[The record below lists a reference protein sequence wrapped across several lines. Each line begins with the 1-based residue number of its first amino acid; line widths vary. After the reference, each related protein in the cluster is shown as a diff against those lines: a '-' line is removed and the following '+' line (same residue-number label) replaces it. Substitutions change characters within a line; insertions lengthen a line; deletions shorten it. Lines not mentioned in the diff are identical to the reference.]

1 MANNITVIKLTD
13 KERKKLPRKF
23 FLLHLRPPTVPE
35 KTLQFSLTWGLGGMA
50 AMLVGMQFATG
61 ILLNF
66 VFEPTPS
73 GAYASIIALQNDTPF
88 GQLVRNIHHW
98 SANLLVLIVF
108 LHAMRVFFTGAFHAP
123 RQFNWIIGWMMFGII
138 LLANLTG
145 YLLPYDQLAYWAVTV
160 ATGMLEYIP
169 LVGTTLQTFVRGGA
183 EIGPATLRIFF
194 ALHTA
199 LLPATLAGL
208 AAFHFWR
215 IRKAGGV
222 VIPRRPGEVQTTL
235 VRVPTIPYLLLR
247 EVVTASVL
255 VAVVLFVAVFI
266 NAPLEAPANPGLSP
280 NPTKA
285 PWYFAGFQEL
295 LLHIHPTFAVFVVPI
310 LVLTALVAVPYLR
323 YEKDAAGIWF
333 VSPRGGRMLI
343 FSSGI
348 SFVTTTFIIVL
359 HDLYFEGNPVVS
371 SMPSFAA
378 TGVVPVTVLIAALS
392 GAYLFMRKKFS
403 ASKNEA
409 VQSIFL
415 FLVVAL
421 IVLTL
426 TGALFRGKNMAL
438 IFLG

>member
-1 MANNITVIKLTD
+1 MTVAVPVIKLVD
-13 KERKKLPRKF
+13 KNRKKLPRKF
-23 FLLHLRPPTVPE
+23 FLLHLRPSTVPE

-50 AMLVGMQFATG
+50 AVLVGMQFATG

-66 VFEPTPS
+66 IFEPTPS
-73 GAYASIIALQNDTPF
+73 GAYASILSLQNHTPF
-88 GQLVRNIHHW
+88 GQLVRNLHHW

-108 LHAMRVFFTGAFHAP
+108 MHVMRIFFTSAFHAP
-123 RQFNWIIGWMMFGII
+123 RQFNWIIGWLMFGVI
-138 LLANLTG
+138 LLANFTG

-169 LVGTTLQTFVRGGA
+169 LVGTSLQTFVRGGA

-199 LLPATLAGL
+199 LLPVMLAGL

-222 VIPRRPGEVQTTL
+222 VIPRKPGETPTRP
-235 VRVPTIPYLLLR
+235 VRVPTIPNLLLR

-255 VAVVLFVAVFI
+255 VAFLLFVAVFI

-295 LLHIHPTFAVFVVPI
+295 LLHIHPTFAVFVVPLLMAI
-310 LVLTALVAVPYLR
+310 ALFALPYLR
-323 YEKDAAGIWF
+323 QEEDAAGIWF
-333 VSPRGGRMLI
+333 VSHRGRRVAI

-348 SFVTTTFIIVL
+348 SCVITMLSIVL
-359 HDLYFEGNPVVS
+359 HDWYLGENPVAS
-371 SMPSFAA
+371 SMSSIIT
-378 TGVVPVTVLIAALS
+378 TGVVPVVMGIAALS
-392 GAYLFMRKKFS
+392 ASYLLLRRNFS
-403 ASKNEA
+403 VSKSEA
-409 VQSIFL
+409 VQGVFIFL
-415 FLVVAL
+415 LVAFV
-421 IVLTL
+421 VLTL
-426 TGALFRGKNMAL
+426 TGALFRGQNMAL
-438 IFLG
+438 VFFG

>member
-1 MANNITVIKLTD
+1 MATTVPVFKLTD
-13 KERKKLPRKF
+13 KEGKKLPRKF
-23 FLLHLRPPTVPE
+23 FLLHLRPPTIPE

-50 AMLVGMQFATG
+50 AVLIGIQFATG

-66 VFEPTPS
+66 IFEPTPS
-73 GAYASIIALQNDTPF
+73 GAYASILSLQYGTPF
-88 GQLVRNIHHW
+88 GQLVRNLHHW

-108 LHAMRVFFTGAFHAP
+108 LHVMRVFFTSAFHAS
-123 RQFNWIIGWMMFGII
+123 RRFNWIIGWLMFGII
-138 LLANLTG
+138 LLANFTG

-169 LVGTTLQTFVRGGA
+169 LVGASLQTFVRGGA

-222 VIPRRPGEVQTTL
+222 VIPRKPGETHTRP

-295 LLHIHPTFAVFVVPI
+295 LLHIHPTFAVFVVPL
-310 LVLTALVAVPYLR
+310 LVVTALFAVPYLR
-323 YEKDAAGIWF
+323 YEEDAAGIWF
-333 VSPRGGRMLI
+333 ASHRGRRMAI

-348 SFVTTTFIIVL
+348 SCVITSLSIVL
-359 HDLYFEGNPVVS
+359 HDWYLGGNPVAS
-371 SMPSFAA
+371 SKYSFVT
-378 TGVVPVTVLIAALS
+378 TGVVPVVAWLAAIS
-392 GAYLFMRKKFS
+392 GAYLLMRRKFS
-403 ASKNEA
+403 VSRNEA
-409 VQSIFL
+409 VQSVFL
-415 FLVVAL
+415 FLVVVF

-438 IFLG
+438 VFLG

>member
-1 MANNITVIKLTD
+1 MATNVPVIKLTD

-50 AMLVGMQFATG
+50 AVLVGMQFATG

-66 VFEPTPS
+66 IFEPTPS
-73 GAYASIIALQNDTPF
+73 GAYASILYLQNDTPF
-88 GQLVRNIHHW
+88 GQLVRNLHHW

-108 LHAMRVFFTGAFHAP
+108 LHVMRIFFTSAFHAP
-123 RQFNWIIGWMMFGII
+123 RQFNWIIGWLMFGVI
-138 LLANLTG
+138 LLANFTG

-169 LVGTTLQTFVRGGA
+169 VFGISLQTFVRGGV

-199 LLPATLAGL
+199 LLPVTLAGL

-222 VIPRRPGEVQTTL
+222 VIPRKPGEAPTRP

-255 VAVVLFVAVFI
+255 VALVLFLAVFF

-295 LLHIHPTFAVFVVPI
+295 LLHIHPTFAVFIVP
-310 LVLTALVAVPYLR
+310 LLVAIALFIVPYLR
-323 YEKDAAGIWF
+323 YGEDTAGIWF
-333 VSPRGGRMLI
+333 VSHRGRRMAI

-348 SFVTTTFIIVL
+348 SCVITILSIVL
-359 HDLYFEGNPVVS
+359 HDWYLGENPLVS
-371 SMPSFAA
+371 SMSSPIV
-378 TGVVPVTVLIAALS
+378 TGVVPVVIGVAALS
-392 GAYLFMRKKFS
+392 ASYLILRRKFLV
-403 ASKNEA
+403 SKNEA
-409 VQSIFL
+409 VQGVFI
-415 FLVVAL
+415 FLVVAFT
-421 IVLTL
+421 VLTL

-438 IFLG
+438 IFFG

>member
-1 MANNITVIKLTD
+1 
-13 KERKKLPRKF
+13 
-23 FLLHLRPPTVPE
+23 
-35 KTLQFSLTWGLGGMA
+35 
-50 AMLVGMQFATG
+50 
-61 ILLNF
+61 
-66 VFEPTPS
+66 
-73 GAYASIIALQNDTPF
+73 
-88 GQLVRNIHHW
+88 
-98 SANLLVLIVF
+98 
-108 LHAMRVFFTGAFHAP
+108 
-123 RQFNWIIGWMMFGII
+123 
-138 LLANLTG
+138 
-145 YLLPYDQLAYWAVTV
+145 
-160 ATGMLEYIP
+160 
-169 LVGTTLQTFVRGGA
+169 
-183 EIGPATLRIFF
+183 
-194 ALHTA
+194 
-199 LLPATLAGL
+199 
-208 AAFHFWR
+208 
-215 IRKAGGV
+215 
-222 VIPRRPGEVQTTL
+222 
-235 VRVPTIPYLLLR
+235 
-247 EVVTASVL
+247 
-255 VAVVLFVAVFI
+255 VVLFVAVFI

-323 YEKDAAGIWF
+323 YEKDAAGSWF